1 MITGVFR
8 WFGMNVTVQP
18 VIVTVVKLKIPE
30 GGTCQ
35 LTFWPEQDAG
45 PSAPVDPLEKLCAW
59 ATVADR
65 VNATKTSVPFMAML
79 PRLMSCLVL
88 LTWTG

>member
-45 PSAPVDPLEKLCAW
+45 PSAP
-59 ATVADR
+59 DR